1 MDDDFR
7 PEWGNRMFRHFR
19 MEKGRLVVY
28 WATLSRARLGCE
40 DFGKVF
46 G

>member
-1 MDDDFR
+1 MHDD
-7 PEWGNRMFRHFR
+7 EAQWGNRMFRHFR
-19 MEKGRLVVY
+19 MENGRLIAY
-28 WATLSRARLGCE
+28 WATVSRVRLNSM